1 MFVARNNTAMKR
13 LTRKEEEIMDLFWE
27 NGPMFVREL
36 RERYADPKPH
46 FNTLSTIVRIL
57 ESEGFLGHSVW
68 GNSFQYNPLIT
79 KDQYHR
85 GSVANLVDKYFGNS
99 YRAMVSSLVEEEKL
113 SLEDL
118 KEVIDQ
124 IEKGK

>member
-1 MFVARNNTAMKR
+1 MKR

-27 NGPMFVREL
+27 NGPMFVRKL

-46 FNTLSTIVRIL
+46 FNTLSTMVRIL
-57 ESEGFLGHSVW
+57 ESEGFLTHATH
-68 GNSFQYNPLIT
+68 GNSFQYLPVVT
-79 KDQYHR
+79 REQYHR

-99 YRAMVSSLVEEEKL
+99 YRAMVSAFVEEEKL

-118 KEVIDQ
+118 KEIIDQ

>member
-1 MFVARNNTAMKR
+1 MAKNIADMKR

-36 RERYADPKPH
+36 REHYADPKPH

-57 ESEGFLGHSVW
+57 ESEGFLGHSAW
-68 GNSFQYNPLIT
+68 GNSFQYHPLIT
-79 KDQYHR
+79 KEQYHR

-99 YRAMVSSLVEEEKL
+99 YRSMVSALVEEEKL

-118 KEVIDQ
+118 KEIIGQ

>member
-1 MFVARNNTAMKR
+1 MKR

-36 RERYADPKPH
+36 RECYADPKPH

-57 ESEGFLGHSVW
+57 ESEGFLGHSAW
-68 GNSFQYNPLIT
+68 GNSFQYHPLIT
-79 KDQYHR
+79 KEQYHR
-85 GSVANLVDKYFGNS
+85 GSVANLVNKYFGNS
-99 YRAMVSSLVEEEKL
+99 YRTMVSALVEEEKL

-118 KEVIDQ
+118 KEIIGQ
-124 IEKGK
+124 IEGGR

>member
-57 ESEGFLGHSVW
+57 ESEGFLGHSAW
-68 GNSFQYNPLIT
+68 GNSFQYHPLIT